1 MPYTHLTPE
10 DRIGFFLFVCMG
22 MSWATSAGLGR
33 NQATLSRELRHN
45 DLAYGYR
52 I

>member
-33 NQATLSRELRHN
+33 SQTTLSRELRHN
-45 DLAYGYR
+45 DLASGYR